1 MTDIKYGLTQEEVQK
16 RRSLG
21 QDNHLIEYKTKS
33 VKQILIDNLCTFFNM
48 INFILG
54 LFILTTGSYKNLL
67 FLGVI
72 VCNIIIGIAVELR
85 AKRSLDKINLITRT
99 KVFVQREG
107 KKQECYPY
115 LSNS

>member
-107 KKQECYPY
+107 KNKNVIQRT
-115 LSNS
+115 SF

>member
-48 INFILG
+48 INFI
-54 LFILTTGSYKNLL
+54 
-67 FLGVI
+67 
-72 VCNIIIGIAVELR
+72 
-85 AKRSLDKINLITRT
+85 
-99 KVFVQREG
+99 
-107 KKQECYPY
+107 
-115 LSNS
+115 